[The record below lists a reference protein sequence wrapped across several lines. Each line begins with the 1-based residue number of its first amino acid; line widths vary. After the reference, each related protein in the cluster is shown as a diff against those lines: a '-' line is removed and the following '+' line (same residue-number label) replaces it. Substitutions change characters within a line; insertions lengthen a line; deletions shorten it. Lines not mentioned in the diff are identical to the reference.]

1 MQSNTPLTVPE
12 LKQRELQLQKDIA
25 QLIRTGS
32 SQEYRVKRDELDEVQ
47 NALYKRFNSVGEELT
62 RGARS

>member
-1 MQSNTPLTVPE
+1 
-12 LKQRELQLQKDIA
+12 
-25 QLIRTGS
+25 
-32 SQEYRVKRDELDEVQ
+32 VKRDELDEVQ